1 MAQGVVDDFEAIE
14 VKVAEDVLA
23 IAALAPIDR
32 LFQAALEV
40 APIDEAGERIVGC
53 LVRHLTGKSAQ
64 LGHVVQQ
71 RDDRRGAVG
80 GRHRGT
86 SPGPSG

>member
-1 MAQGVVDDFEAIE
+1 MPARVIDDFEAIE

-40 APIDEAGERIVGC
+40 APIDKSGERIVGR
-53 LVRHLTGKSAQ
+53 LIRHLAGKAAQ
-64 LGHVVQQ
+64 LGDVVQQ
-71 RDDRRGAVG
+71 HDGA
-80 GRHRGT
+80 RHLI
-86 SPGPSG
+86 